1 MHHLTPI
8 ERASSPVFP
17 LERGSDVSINAEPL
31 KHSTHIQLF
40 IKLVE
45 PVIFIQGFESHHIG
59 ERPPSIL
66 RGSLIIRILK
76 PTKLKRIALN
86 FKGFSR
92 TEWPEGIPPKKQEF
106 LEINDIVNH
115 TWPFYQHKSKFV
127 PLGANSNDYEY
138 LIAGSG
144 ASMYNRLPTE
154 RGETNTSSDSPAA
167 AAGTAGSRLSD
178 LRPITSLS
186 SRSSDISSSD
196 ETSQNSNKG
205 TMLHHDSNGNHSKK
219 SGLRSLSPLGLF
231 RMGSGHE
238 TSNQDTHAQQHTQHH
253 HHIQSPFHG
262 SRRQVQE
269 QTGGNGL
276 AYYS

>member
-1 MHHLTPI
+1 MFLPLFLFFFLCLILFHTFYTSKYIHALKNKKRVLESRERKVKINYISILPPSFFLFLFFIFLFYFFYLSSPMHHLTPI

-127 PLGANSNDYEY
+127 TLG
-138 LIAGSG
+138 
-144 ASMYNRLPTE
+144 R
-154 RGETNTSSDSPAA
+154 
-167 AAGTAGSRLSD
+167 
-178 LRPITSLS
+178 
-186 SRSSDISSSD
+186 
-196 ETSQNSNKG
+196 
-205 TMLHHDSNGNHSKK
+205 
-219 SGLRSLSPLGLF
+219 
-231 RMGSGHE
+231 
-238 TSNQDTHAQQHTQHH
+238 
-253 HHIQSPFHG
+253 
-262 SRRQVQE
+262 
-269 QTGGNGL
+269 
-276 AYYS
+276 